1 MFDTWN
7 TNQILM
13 TYHRPEAI
21 ESVFY
26 MYRITGDMKWREK
39 GWRMFQAT
47 EAATKTNFGSSAI
60 EDVTS
65 ETPFKLDSMESFWV
79 GFKSDFTFLTKRL
92 LMYVQLAETLKYYY
106 LLFSDEDTVSL
117 DDYVL

>member
-1 MFDTWN
+1 MD
-7 TNQILM
+7 
-13 TYHRPEAI
+13 YHRPEAI

-47 EAATKTNFGSSAI
+47 ESATKTTNGSSAI

-65 ETPFKLDSMESFWV
+65 EAPFKLDTMESFWV
-79 GFKSDFTFLTKRL
+79 SFMSGFTFL
-92 LMYVQLAETLKYYY
+92 
-106 LLFSDEDTVSL
+106 
-117 DDYVL
+117 